1 MTHRDHSSESRSPR
15 TTANGDRATRTRLLD
30 AAARL
35 FAERGFARVTVRD
48 ICRRA
53 RANVA
58 AVNYHFGGKQ
68 GLYTAV
74 MQSAIQT
81 MQATTDA
88 ARAAGDGRSPDE
100 RLRAYV
106 RVFVQRLM
114 GLGRDT
120 WIHQLMMRE
129 IADPSPA
136 LDMVAEQVLA
146 PRMTYLCGT
155 IGELVG
161 LAPDDPRVVRCAL
174 SVQSQF
180 HALVWNQVLPSP
192 SSPPGIGPG
201 AMDAVAEH
209 IARFSLAGAMGLR
222 TSDPRLD
229 D

>member
-1 MTHRDHSSESRSPR
+1 MAEQDLET
-15 TTANGDRATRTRLLD
+15 RARLLN

-48 ICRRA
+48 ICLGA

-58 AVNYHFGGKQ
+58 AINYHFGGKQ

-74 MQSAIQT
+74 MESAIAT

-88 ARAAGDGRSPDE
+88 ARAAGEGRSAEE

-120 WIHQLMMRE
+120 RIHQLMMRE

-136 LDMVAEQVLA
+136 LDMVAERVLK
-146 PRMTYLCGT
+146 PRMEYLYGT
-155 IGELVG
+155 IGELMG
-161 LAPDDPRVVRCAL
+161 LPADDPRVVRCAL

-180 HALVWNQVLPSP
+180 HALVWSEVLPAATA
-192 SSPPGIGPG
+192 PPAEG
-201 AMDAVAEH
+201 ARALEAVADH
-209 IARFSLAGAMGLR
+209 IARFSVSGARGVGR
-222 TSDPRLD
+222 
-229 D
+229 